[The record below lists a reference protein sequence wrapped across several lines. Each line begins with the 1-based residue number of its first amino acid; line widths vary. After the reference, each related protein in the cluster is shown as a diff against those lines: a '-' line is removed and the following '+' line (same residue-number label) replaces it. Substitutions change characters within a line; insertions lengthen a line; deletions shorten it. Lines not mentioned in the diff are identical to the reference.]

1 MPALVLFQT
10 QRFRLACAWV
20 GAASNNCQD
29 QLSFA
34 SSSQRHESAERASRE
49 LFVVMTGVI

>member
-1 MPALVLFQT
+1 MAGPYRGLYL
-10 QRFRLACAWV
+10 LGNKPCSWV

>member
-10 QRFRLACAWV
+10 QRFRLACSWV